1 MRIALQKLIGS
12 EWTIGNMQ
20 IRSNLT
26 DLGSNWEIKLV
37 EAVDKLGEFQSKM
50 STELFTSAEPN

>member
-26 DLGSNWEIKLV
+26 DLGSNWEIQLV
-37 EAVDKLGEFQSKM
+37 EAVDRLGEFQSKM
-50 STELFTSAEPN
+50 STELINSAEVN